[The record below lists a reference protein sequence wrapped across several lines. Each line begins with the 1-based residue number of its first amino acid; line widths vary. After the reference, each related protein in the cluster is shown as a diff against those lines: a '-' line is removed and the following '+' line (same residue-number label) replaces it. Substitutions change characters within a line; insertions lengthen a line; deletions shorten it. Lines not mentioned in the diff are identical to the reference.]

1 MSGMTSTMG
10 SSVLVSTSSNGVAR
24 RRTDTN
30 GTRRR
35 GVNAVETAETASSA
49 TAFHMSQHCTALSAL
64 HSKEQMNAHVQH
76 FLQEQPAI
84 ARMRSCGKVVVLR
97 AAPESVA
104 LGSGTNNVST
114 PSVAHGA
121 PERPAERL

>member
-1 MSGMTSTMG
+1 MC
-10 SSVLVSTSSNGVAR
+10 GVCGGAR
-24 RRTDTN
+24 ADAGDVCFFRWRI
-30 GTRRR
+30 
-35 GVNAVETAETASSA
+35 S
-49 TAFHMSQHCTALSAL
+49 
-64 HSKEQMNAHVQH
+64 
-76 FLQEQPAI
+76 
-84 ARMRSCGKVVVLR
+84 GKVVVLR

>member
-1 MSGMTSTMG
+1 MHRAALLQNKLKTQLFISKI
-10 SSVLVSTSSNGVAR
+10 
-24 RRTDTN
+24 
-30 GTRRR
+30 
-35 GVNAVETAETASSA
+35 
-49 TAFHMSQHCTALSAL
+49 TALSPYNDHKSLEAKLAAL
-64 HSKEQMNAHVQH
+64 TNEAGCSSRGAGVG
-76 FLQEQPAI
+76 PDG
-84 ARMRSCGKVVVLR
+84 CGKVVVLR

>member
-1 MSGMTSTMG
+1 MDDDKWRP
-10 SSVLVSTSSNGVAR
+10 GVAHS
-24 RRTDTN
+24 DPKVSSP
-30 GTRRR
+30 R
-35 GVNAVETAETASSA
+35 G
-49 TAFHMSQHCTALSAL
+49 
-64 HSKEQMNAHVQH
+64 
-76 FLQEQPAI
+76 
-84 ARMRSCGKVVVLR
+84 RGKVVVLR

>member
-1 MSGMTSTMG
+1 MAKK
-10 SSVLVSTSSNGVAR
+10 LR
-24 RRTDTN
+24 L
-30 GTRRR
+30 
-35 GVNAVETAETASSA
+35 
-49 TAFHMSQHCTALSAL
+49 F
-64 HSKEQMNAHVQH
+64 
-76 FLQEQPAI
+76 
-84 ARMRSCGKVVVLR
+84 GKVVVLR

>member
-1 MSGMTSTMG
+1 MP
-10 SSVLVSTSSNGVAR
+10 AK
-24 RRTDTN
+24 
-30 GTRRR
+30 
-35 GVNAVETAETASSA
+35 SSA
-49 TAFHMSQHCTALSAL
+49 ALRA
-64 HSKEQMNAHVQH
+64 V
-76 FLQEQPAI
+76 
-84 ARMRSCGKVVVLR
+84 GKVVVLR